1 MNVENLRLVNINT
14 TAFEE
19 EDFKLVTDLTDEQI
33 TEVLTPL
40 VEAERNAEL
49 EDENDEFEYQYDND
63 ALVGALKE
71 KYPTSVIIYYQ
82 DGGEEIKI

>member
-19 EDFKLVTDLTDEQI
+19 EDFTLVTDLTDEEI
-33 TEVLTPL
+33 TDVITPL
-40 VEAERNAEL
+40 VEAERNDE
-49 EDENDEFEYQYDND
+49 EDEDESVFYNNET
-63 ALVGALKE
+63 LVSALKE

-82 DGGEEIKI
+82 DGGDEIKI

>member
-33 TEVLTPL
+33 REVISPI
-40 VEAERNAEL
+40 VEAERNDVEG
-49 EDENDEFEYQYDND
+49 EDESVFYNNDT
-63 ALVGALKE
+63 LVSALKE